1 MTSYEK
7 VTDQDPGRAALKA
20 IRAARSARVATAPE
34 LQGLLDDVTGDDKNK
49 LPKARQGLPNN
60 VIIKDVLE
68 ITPAPPPGRPVVLQ
82 LLWQGVP
89 VGDAVIAI
97 TPVTTEQT
105 LVLPNTATIA
115 EGVFSLG
122 YRLTYAGVP
131 YDFPTPVAIYID
143 KEAPNKNLPGAVVE
157 LPAEYSDLRI
167 TKERLEIDPVIKLKV
182 PLHSDRKTGDIVE
195 VYMGASAP
203 GTYIGQFE
211 TPDDGTDE
219 MVVELT
225 KTQVE
230 NGREGKRIIYYV
242 WKDRVGNQGPNSHE
256 LEVIVELTPAP
267 ANLKALVVPEAP
279 APDNLIS
286 IKDAYPD
293 VGVVINAYDN
303 IGPLDQV
310 ALIWDGIAQ
319 TRKFSSEGFP
329 MIFDV
334 PYEHVKRNGLG
345 PRSVVVTYSVWR
357 GDQETIETS
366 VVPVNVDIRR
376 PGTLPPDPENPE
388 IGNPSL
394 SPVTVKAAVTTDPN
408 KFELVDAGQDGTAST
423 VIDAINTLGDVY
435 QLYWG
440 NVIVPAP
447 GGVYTASG
455 TEAVGAAVPFTI
467 PHAFITAQG
476 NGRAIPVHY
485 TITNP
490 AIPDSN
496 ANPSLRQPVS
506 VYVVQVTLPTPKIN
520 HLDTVGG
527 VEFLNCSSLRN
538 ISNVGYAGV
547 VDVPGGAP
555 LQAGMELAFTWE
567 GLKYDGSGPVPVPVF
582 PITKVLTGNEHSS
595 GFSVYLPHDAALLP
609 IKDGSGK
616 IKYSVEVDGITETS
630 DEHEVQ
636 VVVRTGN
643 GDNCPLP

>member
-34 LQGLLDDVTGDDKNK
+34 LQGLLDDVIGDDENK
-49 LPKARQGLPNN
+49 LPKARQGLPNE
-60 VIIKDVLE
+60 VIINDVLE
-68 ITPAPPPGRPVVLQ
+68 ITPAPPPGRPVELQ

-89 VGDAVIAI
+89 VGDPIITI
-97 TPVTTEQT
+97 TPVTTKQT
-105 LVLPNTATIA
+105 LILPGTATIA

-122 YRLTYAGVP
+122 YRLTYGGVGE
-131 YDFPTPVAIYID
+131 DFPTPVAIYID

-167 TKERLEIDPVIKLKV
+167 TKERLEADPVIKLKI

-203 GTYIGQFE
+203 GTYIDKFE
-211 TPDDGTDE
+211 TPDDSTDE

-225 KTQVE
+225 KAQVE

-242 WKDRVGNQGPNSHE
+242 WKDRVGNQGPNSHQ
-256 LEVIVELTPAP
+256 LDVIVELTPAP
-267 ANLKALVVPEAP
+267 ANLKPLVVPEAP
-279 APDNLIS
+279 DPDYLIS
-286 IKDAYPD
+286 IKDAYPH

-310 ALIWDGIAQ
+310 ALIWDGITQ

-334 PYEHVKRNGLG
+334 DYEHVKRNGLG
-345 PRSVVVTYSVWR
+345 PRPVVVTYSVWR
-357 GDQETIETS
+357 GDQEFTETS
-366 VVPVNVDIRR
+366 VVPVNVDLRR
-376 PGTLPPDPENPE
+376 PGTPPDDPENPE
-388 IGNPSL
+388 IGNPKL

-423 VIDAINTLGDVY
+423 VIDAINPGGDVY

-455 TEAVGAAVPFTI
+455 TEAVGAVVPFTI

-476 NGRAIPVHY
+476 NGLAIPVHY

-490 AIPDSN
+490 AIPDGN

-520 HLDTVGG
+520 HLYTVGG
-527 VEFLNCSSLRN
+527 VEFINCTSLRN
-538 ISNVGYAGV
+538 ISNVGWAAV

-555 LQAGMELAFTWE
+555 LKAGMDLAFSWE
-567 GLKYDGSGPVPVPVF
+567 GETYDGTGPVPVPAV
-582 PITKVLTGNEHSS
+582 PIPHTLIGNEHIS

-609 IKDGSGK
+609 IQDGTGR
-616 IKYSVEVDGITETS
+616 IKYSVEIDGITETS
-630 DEHEVQ
+630 DEHEVEI
-636 VVVRTGN
+636 VLRTGS
-643 GDNCPLP
+643 GGNCPLP

>member
-34 LQGLLDDVTGDDKNK
+34 LQGLLPLVTGDDPNK
-49 LPKARQGLPNN
+49 LPKVRQGLPND

-68 ITPAPPPGRPVVLQ
+68 LTPAPPPGRPVALQ

-89 VGDAVIAI
+89 VGVPVIAT
-97 TPVTTEQT
+97 TPVITEQT
-105 LVLPNTATIA
+105 LVLPGTATIA
-115 EGVFSLG
+115 EGVFSLS
-122 YRLTYAGVP
+122 YRLTYAGESE
-131 YDFPTPVAIYID
+131 DFPTPVAIYID
-143 KEAPNKNLPGAVVE
+143 KEAPNKNLPGEAVE

-167 TKERLEIDPVIKLKV
+167 TKERLETDPVIKLTI

-203 GTYIGQFE
+203 GTYIDKFE

-225 KTQVE
+225 KAQVE
-230 NGREGKRIIYYV
+230 NGREGKRIIYYI
-242 WKDRVGNQGPNSHE
+242 WTDRSGNKGPNSHE
-256 LEVIVELTPAP
+256 LNVIVELTPAP
-267 ANLKALVVPEAP
+267 ANLKALVVPAAP
-279 APDNLIS
+279 APDNLVS
-286 IKDAYPD
+286 IKDSYPH
-293 VGVVINAYDN
+293 VGVVIDAYDN

-310 ALIWDGIAQ
+310 ELIWDGIVQA
-319 TRKFSSEGFP
+319 RKYSSEGFP

-334 PYEHVKRNGLG
+334 PYEHVKRNGFG
-345 PRSVVVTYSVWR
+345 PRAIVATYSVWR
-357 GDQETIETS
+357 GDQQTTENS
-366 VVPVNVDIRR
+366 VVPVNVDLRR
-376 PGTLPPDPENPE
+376 PGTPPDPVEDPE
-388 IGNPSL
+388 IGNPNL

-423 VIDAINTLGDVY
+423 VIDAMNEAGDVY

-440 NVIVPAP
+440 NVIVP
-447 GGVYTASG
+447 GGVYTATG
-455 TEAVGAAVPFTI
+455 AEAVGAVVPFTI

-490 AIPDSN
+490 AIPDGN

-520 HLDTVGG
+520 HLYTIGD

-538 ISNVGYAGV
+538 ISNVGWAAV

-555 LQAGMELAFTWE
+555 LEAGMELSFTWE
-567 GLKYDGSGPVPVPVF
+567 GQSYDGTAPVPVPDF

-595 GFSVYLPHDAALLP
+595 GFSVHLPHDAALLP
-609 IKDGSGK
+609 ITDGSGK

-636 VVVRTGN
+636 VVVRTG
-643 GDNCPLP
+643 GGGNCPLP